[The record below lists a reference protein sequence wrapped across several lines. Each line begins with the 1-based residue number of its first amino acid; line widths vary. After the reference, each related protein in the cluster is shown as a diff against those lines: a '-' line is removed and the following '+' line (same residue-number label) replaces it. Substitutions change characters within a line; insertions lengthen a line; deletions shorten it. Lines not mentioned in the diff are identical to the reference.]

1 MSRHVSLSVHPHHHP
16 SAHTNADKT
25 PIDSCTVRAAA
36 GRAHVGAAAARAD
49 AHPCTGTSCCCS
61 ADACCCS
68 CLRCHCLLDGRLAV
82 LDAGDGCGQVQQR
95 SQHTHRRVSNQMM
108 RPCTAAWVSNQKGP
122 CGRVVLCDTTQWRC
136 ASSCP
141 AEPHT
146 PHHQLSS
153 TLLKTFST
161 YKPNFFNPP
170 TQIFNPPPPQ
180 PRNSLHTT
188 NHSPA
193 L

>member
-1 MSRHVSLSVHPHHHP
+1 MCYCCTATHRSCYTLQHNDGSFMSRHVSLSVHPHHHP

-82 LDAGDGCGQVQQR
+82 LDAGDGCSRGTDTEEGAQHIQTTSKKCQNTSSQQPQVNTLATCRKCHSRLSWLLVGTSSTRTQCNQ
-95 SQHTHRRVSNQMM
+95 SPPCEPVTHR
-108 RPCTAAWVSNQKGP
+108 PCSWG
-122 CGRVVLCDTTQWRC
+122 C
-136 ASSCP
+136 
-141 AEPHT
+141 
-146 PHHQLSS
+146 
-153 TLLKTFST
+153 
-161 YKPNFFNPP
+161 
-170 TQIFNPPPPQ
+170 
-180 PRNSLHTT
+180 
-188 NHSPA
+188 
-193 L
+193 